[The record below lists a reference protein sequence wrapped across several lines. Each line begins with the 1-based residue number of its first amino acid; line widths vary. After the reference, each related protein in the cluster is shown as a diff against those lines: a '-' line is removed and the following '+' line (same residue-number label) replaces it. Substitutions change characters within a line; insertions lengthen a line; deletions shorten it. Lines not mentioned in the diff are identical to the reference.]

1 MQKLAAWLR
10 EKKYFSNIRETFSTC
25 SVQLSF
31 FSIAMKHFVFAF
43 AFLTLSF
50 FSANAQEPQSYFLPD
65 DVTFNKNIPTPEE
78 YFNQQL
84 GEWHLT
90 HDQVLNYMNEIARI
104 SERAIIQEYARSYE
118 NRPLVHLIFT
128 SEQNQNKLNELKEL
142 HFNYSSGE
150 ENMSPESVP
159 MVVNLGYG
167 VHGNES
173 SATNSSVLTAY
184 YLAAAQGEKIDRL
197 LESTI
202 ILVDPCLNPDGFVRH
217 STWANM
223 HQSLTDVT
231 SPDSRQFREVWP
243 GGRTN
248 HYWFDLNRDWLLLV
262 HPESRGR
269 VAAFHEWKPNIV
281 TDHHEMGANSTFFF
295 QPGVPSRNNPLTPE
309 ENYRLT
315 YEIAKY
321 HSAFLD
327 EIGSPYYMEEQ
338 FDDYY
343 FGKGSSYPD
352 VNASVG
358 ILFEQAGFRGRIRET
373 SNGVKTLAFGIKNQ
387 FTVSLSTLE
396 AAMNLKDELLQFQK
410 KFYRE
415 ALELADNDAVKAWI
429 FGDENNRQ
437 TTLKLVDLLQQHQI
451 QVYQNEQEI
460 TANGKTFKPG
470 FSFIVPKKQPQ
481 YRLIKSMFE
490 INTEFADSTFYDV
503 STWTFPYAFNL
514 PFAPI
519 NSLRNIQFS
528 EKQTELK
535 QSEGKVVGGKSSLGY
550 IFRWNEYATPE
561 ALFQIQNKGLMTK
574 VATDEF
580 SFLIDGKEENFT
592 YGTILVPA
600 AGQEM
605 DEEEIFSLVALVAQQ
620 TDIDFYGLDTGLATK
635 GIHIG
640 SGSFVSLEKPEVLML
655 VGGSVS
661 SRDAG
666 EIWHLFDQRYKIPV
680 TMADSDNM
688 NNISLNRYNT
698 LILPSGSYREINN
711 AATEKIKGWTEEG
724 GTLIVVKNAASWATR
739 NDLGKTQF
747 KKGIEPDTTLQLNYA
762 DRSKEYSTNAIAG
775 AIFKTEMDITHPL
788 CYGYLQ
794 RETPVFKSG
803 NAVAESLKTKYAEP
817 VKFSNEPFL
826 SGFVSDKNLERLKN
840 APVVSVQSVGRGKV
854 ITYHESMTFRGTW
867 LGTNKLFMNS
877 VFFGKIIR

>member
-1 MQKLAAWLR
+1 M
-10 EKKYFSNIRETFSTC
+10 KKFA
-25 SVQLSF
+25 
-31 FSIAMKHFVFAF
+31 IAI
-43 AFLTLSF
+43 FLVISLVLN
-50 FSANAQEPQSYFLPD
+50 ALAQEPLSYFLPD
-65 DVTFNKNIPTPEE
+65 DVTYNKNVPTPEK
-78 YFNQQL
+78 YFNQQM
-84 GEWHLT
+84 GQWHLT
-90 HDQVLNYMNEIARI
+90 HDQVLNYMKEIARV
-104 SERAIIQEYARSYE
+104 SERAVISEYARSYE

-128 SEQNQNKLNELKEL
+128 SEQNQKRLNELKEL
-142 HFNYSSGE
+142 HVNYSRPGKNISS
-150 ENMSPESVP
+150 ENVP
-159 MVVNLGYG
+159 LVVNLGYG

-184 YLAAAQGEKIDRL
+184 YLAAAQGEKINRL
-197 LESTI
+197 LENTI

-223 HQSLTDVT
+223 HQSITDVT

-248 HYWFDLNRDWLLLV
+248 HYWFDLNRDYLLLV

-269 VAAFHEWKPNIV
+269 VAAFHQWKPNIV

-358 ILFEQAGFRGRIRET
+358 ILFEQADFRGRIRET
-373 SNGVKTLAFGIKNQ
+373 TNGIKTLAFGIKNQ

-410 KFYRE
+410 DFYTE
-415 ALELADNDAVKAWI
+415 ALELAEKEEVKAYI

-437 TTLKLVDLLQQHQI
+437 KTLKFLDLLNQHQI
-451 QVYQNEQEI
+451 QVYQNEQDYTTE
-460 TANGKTFKPG
+460 GKTFKAG
-470 FSFIVPKKQPQ
+470 FSFVVPQKQPQ
-481 YRLIKSMFE
+481 YRLIKSIFE

-514 PFAPI
+514 PFAKLT
-519 NSLRNIQFS
+519 SLRNIQFS
-528 EKQTELK
+528 EKPAEPKLQ
-535 QSEGKVVGGKSSLGY
+535 EGKVFGGKSSLAY
-550 IFRWNEYATPE
+550 LFRWNEYAAPK
-561 ALFQIQNKGLMTK
+561 ALFNLQKEGLMTK
-574 VATDEF
+574 VATEEF
-580 SFLIDGKEENFT
+580 TFIVNGKEENFT
-592 YGTILVPA
+592 FGTILVPA
-600 AGQEM
+600 AGQKM
-605 DEEEIFSLVALVAQQ
+605 NEEDIFNLVNLVAQK
-620 TDIDFYGLDTGLATK
+620 TGIDFYGLDTGLASK

-640 SGSFVSLEKPEVLML
+640 SGSFVSLKKPEVLML

-666 EIWHLFDQRYKIPV
+666 EIWHLFDQQYKIPV
-680 TMADSDNM
+680 TLAESDNLGS
-688 NNISLNRYNT
+688 IDLNRYNT
-698 LILPSGSYREINN
+698 LILPAGSYREISNS
-711 AATEKIKGWTEEG
+711 ATENIKRWTEAG
-724 GTLIVVKNAASWATR
+724 GMLITIKNAALWASR
-739 NDLGKTQF
+739 NELGKTQY
-747 KKGIEPDTTLQLNYA
+747 KKGIEPDTTLQLSYA
-762 DRSKEYSTNAIAG
+762 DRSKEYSLNAIAG
-775 AIFKTEMDITHPL
+775 AIFNTEMDITHPL

-794 RETPVFKSG
+794 EELPVFKSG
-803 NAVAESLKTKYAEP
+803 NALAESLNTKYSEP
-817 VKFSNEPFL
+817 VKFSDDPFL
-826 SGFVSDKNLERLKN
+826 SGFVSEKNLERIKN
-840 APVVSVQSVGRGKV
+840 SPVVSVQSVGRGNV
-854 ITYHESMTFRGTW
+854 ISYHESMTFRGIW
-867 LGTNKLFMNS
+867 LGTNKLLMNS
-877 VFFGKIIR
+877 VFFGEIIR

>member
-1 MQKLAAWLR
+1 M
-10 EKKYFSNIRETFSTC
+10 KKIT
-25 SVQLSF
+25 VALSL
-31 FSIAMKHFVFAF
+31 V
-43 AFLTLSF
+43 LSLVLN
-50 FSANAQEPQSYFLPD
+50 ALAQEPLSYFLPD
-65 DVTFNKNIPTPEE
+65 DVNYDKTIPTPDEF
-78 YFNQQL
+78 FNQQV

-90 HDQVLNYMNEIARI
+90 HDQVLNYMKEIERI
-104 SERAIIQEYARSYE
+104 SDRAIINEYARSHE

-128 SEQNQNKLNELKEL
+128 SEQNQKKLDELKEL
-142 HFNYSSGE
+142 HVKYSQPGE
-150 ENMSPESVP
+150 NIPLENVP
-159 MVVNLGYG
+159 LVVNLGYG

-184 YLAAAQGEKIDRL
+184 YLAAAQGEKIERL
-197 LESTI
+197 LNNTI

-223 HQSLTDVT
+223 HQSITDVT

-248 HYWFDLNRDWLLLV
+248 HYWFDLNRDYLLLV

-269 VAAFHEWKPNIV
+269 VASFHEWKPNIV

-321 HSAFLD
+321 HAEFLD
-327 EIGSPYYMEEQ
+327 DIGSPYYMEEQ

-352 VNASVG
+352 VNSSVG

-410 KFYRE
+410 EFYTE
-415 ALELADNDAVKAWI
+415 ALELADKDEVKAWI

-437 TTLKLVDLLQQHQI
+437 TTRKFVELLNQHQI
-451 QVYQNEQEI
+451 QVYQNEQEF
-460 TANGKTFKPG
+460 TSGGKTFKPG
-470 FSFIVPKKQPQ
+470 SSFVVPKKQPQ
-481 YRLIKSMFE
+481 YRLIKSIFE
-490 INTEFADSTFYDV
+490 ITTEFADSTFYDV

-514 PFAPI
+514 PFAKMT
-519 NSLRNIQFS
+519 SLRNVQFANN
-528 EKQTELK
+528 QVELK
-535 QSEGKVVGGKSSLGY
+535 MPEGQVFGGKSSLAY
-550 IFRWNEYATPE
+550 LFKWNEYAAPE
-561 ALFQIQNKGLMTK
+561 ALFQLQNKGLMTK

-580 SFLIDGKEENFT
+580 TFLIDGKEENFT

-600 AGQEM
+600 AGQKLN
-605 DEEEIFSLVALVAQQ
+605 EEEIYSLVTSVAQQ
-620 TDIDFYGLDTGLATK
+620 TGINFYGLKTGLATR

-655 VGGSVS
+655 IGGSVS

-666 EIWHLFDQRYKIPV
+666 EIWHLFDQQYKVPV
-680 TMADSDNM
+680 TLAESDNLGSF
-688 NNISLNRYNT
+688 NLNRYNT
-698 LILPSGSYREINN
+698 MILPAGSYRELSNT
-711 AATEKIKGWTEEG
+711 ASEKIKRWTEEG
-724 GTLIVVKNAASWATR
+724 GTLITIKNAASWATR
-739 NDLGKTQF
+739 NELGQTQF
-747 KKGIEPDTTLQLNYA
+747 KKGIEPDTTLQMDYA
-762 DRSKEYSTNAIAG
+762 DRSKEYSLNAIAG
-775 AIFKTEMDITHPL
+775 SIFQTEMDITHPL
-788 CYGYLQ
+788 CYGYLHK
-794 RETPVFKSG
+794 ELPVFKSG
-803 NAVAESLKTKYAEP
+803 NTVAESLKTKYSEP
-817 VKFSNEPFL
+817 VKFSNEPYL
-826 SGFVSDKNLERLKN
+826 SGFVSEKNLERIKN
-840 APVVSVQSVGRGKV
+840 SPVVSVQSAGSGK
-854 ITYHESMTFRGTW
+854 IISYHESMAFRGIW
-867 LGTNKLFMNS
+867 LGTNKLFINS
-877 VFFGKIIR
+877 VFFGNVIR